1 MIRFQPKDFQGSL
14 PTPYGIPPGQDGLA
28 MPSSP
33 RVHECQWSG
42 MSNSNYTDTNARL
55 QYVVEATIF
64 WDIAI
69 NIARIVLVT
78 MSEAVKE
85 HPTES
90 TTMSTYS
97 VTNPSAEKNRGKKKT
112 KVGQS

>member
-1 MIRFQPKDFQGSL
+1 
-14 PTPYGIPPGQDGLA
+14 
-28 MPSSP
+28 MP
-33 RVHECQWSG
+33 
-42 MSNSNYTDTNARL
+42 NSNYTDANARL

-90 TTMSTYS
+90 TTTVRVRTQYE
-97 VTNPSAEKNRGKKKT
+97 PKCRKK
-112 KVGQS
+112 